1 MNRSFKKCF
10 ITGLSGSGGSYLAD
24 HILSKNKDI
33 KIFGTYRSKKY
44 YSILKKRHKNKI
56 KFYKIDLTDSKELKK
71 ILKKINPDV
80 IFNFASDANVRNS
93 FIQPAKI
100 INNNNSIVLNLL
112 ETLRLIKFKNL
123 LIHCST
129 SEVYGNVPKQDQPIT
144 EKTKINP
151 VNPYAV
157 SKTFQDLLSQVYHKS
172 YGLNIIITRMFSYMN
187 PRRVNLFQTAFA
199 KQIIEIE
206 DNKRKFLYHGNLNSK
221 RTIISTMDAM
231 EAYWLTAKKGK
242 IGEIYNICG
251 SDTLRV
257 GQFLKKLISKSK
269 SKIITK
275 VDKRLIRPVDIDLQ
289 IAECKKFK
297 KHTGWKPKINI
308 DESIN
313 QLINELRKKNEG

>member
-10 ITGLSGSGGSYLAD
+10 ITGLTGSGGSYLAD
-24 HILSKNKDI
+24 YILSKNKDI

-44 YSILKKRHKNKI
+44 YSILKKKHKNRI
-56 KFYKIDLTDSKELKK
+56 KFYKIDLSKSNKLKK

-80 IFNFASDANVRNS
+80 IFNLASDADVRNS

-112 ETLRLIKFKNL
+112 EALRQIKFKNL

-129 SEVYGNVPKQDQPIT
+129 SEVYGNVPKKNQPIT
-144 EKTKINP
+144 EKTRINP

-157 SKTFQDLLSQVYHKS
+157 SKTFQDLLSQVYHKN
-172 YGLNIIITRMFSYMN
+172 YGLKIIITRMFSYMN
-187 PRRVNLFQTAFA
+187 PRRNNLFQTAFA
-199 KQIIEIE
+199 KQILEIE
-206 DNKRKFLYHGNLNSK
+206 DNKKKFLYHGNLSSR
-221 RTIISTMDAM
+221 RTIISTLDAM
-231 EAYWLTAKKGK
+231 EAYWLTATKGK
-242 IGEIYNICG
+242 IGEVYNICG
-251 SDTLRV
+251 SDTLTI
-257 GQFLKKLISKSK
+257 GQFLKKLISKST

-275 VDKRLIRPVDIDLQ
+275 LDKNLIRPVDIDLQ
-289 IAECKKFK
+289 LAECQKFK

-313 QLINELRKKNEG
+313 QLINQLRKKNER